1 MKQEQPQPKKFTLPP
16 TYFNL
21 SWIVMVLLHFTLPIY
36 KFLPIPYNLFGI
48 LPMLAGL
55 WINLWASNYFNK
67 VKTTVKPFQ
76 TSTQLVTTGFYR
88 YSRHP
93 MYLGMLLILI
103 GIFLLLGSLSPLI
116 VIPVYIQLITRKFI
130 RPEEMMLLETFGNA
144 YENYKGRVR
153 RWI

>member
-1 MKQEQPQPKKFTLPP
+1 MTQKYPQPKKFTLPP

-21 SWIVMVLLHFTLPIY
+21 SWIAMVILHFTIPLY
-36 KFLPIPYNLFGI
+36 TFLPIPYNFIGI
-48 LPMLAGL
+48 IPMLAGL
-55 WINLWASNYFNK
+55 WMNLWASNYLNK

-76 TSTQLVTTGFYR
+76 TSTKLVTVGFYR

-103 GIFLLLGSLSPLI
+103 GIFFLLGSFSPLF

-130 RPEEMMLLETFGNA
+130 RPEEIMLQEAFGEA
-144 YENYKGRVR
+144 YEKYKKQVR